1 MTTMAT
7 GRSALE
13 ALTPSGDP
21 EQDIEA
27 LREAADEDI
36 SAVSDSLS
44 DFQDRVAAIESAC
57 GELGE
62 LGQHLSRCVDELED
76 RISAT
81 RGRVREIEQRL
92 AMLDGKAS
100 SAYG

>member
-1 MTTMAT
+1 MSAVPT
-7 GRSALE
+7 GASALE
-13 ALTPSGDP
+13 GLSPSGDL

-36 SAVSDSLS
+36 SAVSHSLS

-57 GELGE
+57 SELGA
-62 LGQHLSRCVDELED
+62 LGQHLSRCVDELET
-76 RISAT
+76 RIGAT

-92 AMLDGKAS
+92 ARLDGEES
-100 SAYG
+100 SYG